1 MTQHERAGQPA
12 LPSDLV
18 DVPAL
23 LRAYD
28 ELRPDPSEPTQR
40 VAFGTSGHRGSAF
53 KAAFNE
59 AHILATTEAICRYRA
74 ALGYTGPLFIGR
86 DTHALSEP
94 AWRTALEVLV
104 AHGVDARVDASD
116 GYTPTPAV
124 SHAILVANRGRADGL
139 ADGIVVTPSHNPPED
154 GGFKY
159 NPPNGGPADTDV
171 TRWIQDE
178 ANRILEA
185 SGADGLDG
193 VSRIPFERARL
204 HATAY
209 DFMGTY
215 IADRGNVVDMAAIAA
230 SGLRLGVDPLGG
242 AAVAYWGAIGE
253 RYGLD
258 LTVTNDGVDP
268 QFGFMTL
275 DWDGRIRMDPSS
287 PFAMARLVD
296 LRDRFDLALAN
307 DADADRHGIVV
318 PGAGLMNP
326 NHVLAAAIS
335 YLFGGG
341 RGWGSDVAV
350 GKTLVSSSII
360 DRVVADLGRRLVEVP
375 VGFKWFVDG
384 LLDGTIGFGG
394 EESAGASFLRRDGSV
409 WTTDKDGLIACLL
422 AAETTARLG
431 RNPAEVYR
439 GLTDRFGT
447 PAYRR
452 IDAPATPEIKAALGR
467 LSPDA
472 VTATTLAGD
481 PITARLTR
489 APGND
494 APIGGLKVVSTEG
507 WFAARPSGTENV
519 TKLYA
524 ESFRGEEHLDRILEE
539 ARAIV
544 AAAV

>member
-18 DVPAL
+18 DVCAL

-215 IADRGNVVDMAAIAA
+215 IADLGNVVDMAAIAA

-394 EESAGASFLRRDGSV
+394 EESAGASFLRRDGSI